1 MSSESGGRCFRAAA
15 SASNAQAAAQER
27 VPPEATAALGNALQH
42 RLETRYDLDLGHQV
56 SDFIFSDPEIAANLR
71 GPGGRSACEQV
82 LVCEEAGTLSISVFL
97 DAGVLA
103 RLQRRDPLVAVD
115 DDALD
120 ALGLIIEGVS
130 HFVCLVWHA
139 QHGRSC
145 TQLELELQA
154 EIDKFTL
161 MHDLLREQRGRVPA
175 DLRQRLFERVSFPAD
190 LPVEEHHRYRDAN
203 TWAARF
209 CATLQHRFSDRLDH
223 PDAKSLL
230 RRFFRWAQ
238 PQKFAWMQ
246 R

>member
-1 MSSESGGRCFRAAA
+1 MSAA
-15 SASNAQAAAQER
+15 R
-27 VPPEATAALGNALQH
+27 LGNALQH
-42 RLETRYDLDLGHQV
+42 RLERLYDLDLGHQV
-56 SDFIFSDPEIAANLR
+56 SDFIFHDPELAADLR
-71 GPGGRSACEQV
+71 GPGGRPASEQV
-82 LVCEEAGTLSISVFL
+82 LVCEEGGTLSISVFL

-103 RLQRRDPLVAVD
+103 RLQRRDPMVALD

-130 HFVCLVWHA
+130 HFVCLIWHA
-139 QHGRSC
+139 QAGRSC

-175 DLRQRLFERVSFPAD
+175 DLRQRLFERVSFAAD
-190 LPVEEHHRYRDAN
+190 LPAEEHQRYREAN
-203 TWAARF
+203 TWAGRF
-209 CATLQHRFSDRLDH
+209 CATLQQRFADRLDH
-223 PDAKSLL
+223 PDARSLL